1 MMNEKIICLT
11 RVWGGKDPKMVGIFT
26 LSAPSQNN
34 LTEFVSVLFLYH
46 TIVRLNMVSVHPDTD
61 ASVMKTTS

>member
-11 RVWGGKDPKMVGIFT
+11 RVWEGGKDPKMVGIFT

-46 TIVRLNMVSVHPDTD
+46 TIVRLNMVSVYTRTQMHL
-61 ASVMKTTS
+61 